1 MKKLFS
7 VTLAVIMT
15 MLLLVPVASALSG
28 KLDKDIA
35 AETRQIAVDIES
47 EGVVLLKNEDNVLPL
62 EGKKINVFGAGSIV
76 PFFGGAGS
84 GAVTTEDP
92 VDFYEALDTAKIEYN
107 TELKALYEKNCKGNE
122 VIKTDNTVLN
132 NLIQLIAA
140 KSSLDEMP
148 VSKLTDS
155 VMNNAVSFSD
165 TAVIVISRTSRET
178 SDLDE
183 ETLRLTSDEKALV
196 EKVTSAF
203 ENVIVLFNTGNIMEM
218 GWLDEYDSIKAAAL
232 IWIPGEFGM
241 EGVGKILSGEVTPS
255 GRLADT
261 VAYKPTDHPSS
272 QCFGDHGYQGADEYY
287 VEYLEGIYIGYR
299 YFETFAPDKVQ
310 YPFGY
315 GLSYTSFEKTNA
327 SFTNDGEKI
336 TASVTVT
343 NTGSRSGKEV
353 VELYYSAPYING
365 GIEKSAIN
373 LGTFTKTKILAPG
386 ESETVTLTL
395 KISDMASYDYK
406 NEEAWVLDTGDYNIF
421 LSDNVR
427 THYASYTLNIP
438 EKIVNK
444 YDSKTGVEIKNL
456 FSQANGG
463 FTVLSRADKD
473 STYPVCRTLTAS
485 DDIKNADALPKEKAE
500 GEAPKM
506 GVKYDKTIT
515 LKDVSEDESLWDA
528 FLDQLTLEEMTLMV
542 INGGYE
548 TQGIERLGIPATMDN
563 DGPSSVK
570 GRNGQLYVDCG
581 TAYPCETAIACT
593 WNTEL
598 AEIHGQ
604 GVGKEAKDIGTDIW
618 YAPAVTIHRNPMAGR
633 NFEYFSEDP
642 VISAK
647 MAAAIIRGAN
657 KEDLVTTIKHFAMNE
672 QETHRNGIFT
682 WADEQ
687 TMREIYLKA
696 FEEPIKEANPVG
708 LMSAYNRIG
717 TSWCGGN
724 KALLTDLL
732 RTEWGFEGFVVSD
745 YSTNM
750 TGTGYMNPVLAVYA
764 GNDTILTGLYSFS
777 KPSHVIAVQTAYY
790 RDPVGFGNALRS
802 ACKNLC
808 IAKMHTNAF
817 LHPERTFDSSLQS
830 TLVKPEDW
838 NLEFPYIWSII
849 RYVFNNLANVVIY
862 ALRFIM

>member
-1 MKKLFS
+1 MKKVIS
-7 VTLAVIMT
+7 VFLSAVMLLAV
-15 MLLLVPVASALSG
+15 LCPVASALSG

-35 AETRQIAVDIES
+35 ALTRQIAVDIES
-47 EGVVLLKNEDNVLPL
+47 EGVVLLKNEENVLPL
-62 EGKKINVFGAGSIV
+62 EGKKINVFGAGSVV

-92 VDFYEALDTAKIEYN
+92 VYFYEALDTAGISYN
-107 TELKALYEKNCKGNE
+107 TELKALYEKECGSNE
-122 VIKTDNTVLN
+122 VLKTDNTVLN

-140 KSSLDEMP
+140 KSALDEMP
-148 VSKLTDS
+148 VSKLSDK

-183 ETLRLTSDEKALV
+183 ETLRLTSEEKALV

-261 VAYKPTDHPSS
+261 IAYKPSDHPSS
-272 QCFGDHGYQGADEYY
+272 QCFGDHGYEGADEYY
-287 VEYLEGIYIGYR
+287 VEYLEGIYVGYR
-299 YFETFAPDKVQ
+299 YFETFAPEKVQ

-315 GLSYTSFEKTNA
+315 GLSYTSFEKTDA
-327 SFTNDGEKI
+327 SFTNDGEII
-336 TASVTVT
+336 TAQVTVT

-353 VELYYSAPYING
+353 VELYYSAPYIQG
-365 GIEKSAIN
+365 GIEKSSIV
-373 LGTFTKTKILAPG
+373 LGNFKKTKLLAPG
-386 ESETVTLTL
+386 ESETLTLTL
-395 KISDMASYDYK
+395 KINDMASYDYK
-406 NEEAWVLDTGDYNIF
+406 TEEAWVLDKGDYNIY
-421 LSDNVR
+421 LSNNIRD
-427 THYASYTLNIP
+427 HFASYTLNIP
-438 EKIVNK
+438 EKIVNRL
-444 YDSKTGVEIKNL
+444 DSKTGAPIKNL
-456 FSQANGG
+456 FNSANGG
-463 FTVLSRADKD
+463 FTSLSRADKD
-473 STYPVCRTLTAS
+473 ATYPVCRTLTANN
-485 DDIKNADALPKEKAE
+485 DIKNADALPTQKAE

-506 GVKYDKTIT
+506 GVKYEKTIM
-515 LKDVSEDESLWDA
+515 LRDVYEDESLWDA
-528 FLDQLTLEEMTLMV
+528 FLDQLTLDEMTLMV

-548 TQGIERLGIPATMDN
+548 TQGVERLGIPATMDN

-598 AEIHGQ
+598 AERHGE

-633 NFEYFSEDP
+633 NFDYFSEDP
-642 VISAK
+642 VIAAK
-647 MAAAIIRGAN
+647 MATAIITGAN
-657 KEDLVTTIKHFAMNE
+657 KENLVTTIKHFALNE

-687 TMREIYLKA
+687 AMREIYLKA
-696 FEEPIKEANPVG
+696 FEEPIKTAEPVG
-708 LMSAYNRIG
+708 VMSAYNRIG

-732 RTEWGFEGFVVSD
+732 RNEWGFNGFVVSD
-745 YSTNM
+745 YSTNF
-750 TGTGYMNPVLAVYA
+750 TGKGYMNPVLAVYA
-764 GNDTILTGLYSFS
+764 GNDTMLTGIYALN
-777 KPSHVIAVQTAYY
+777 KPSHVIAVRNAYKN
-790 RDPVGFGNALRS
+790 DPVGFGNAMRA

-817 LHPERTFDSSLQS
+817 LEPDRTFDSSLES

-838 NLEFPYIWSII
+838 PLEFPYIWSII

-862 ALRFIM
+862 GLRFIM